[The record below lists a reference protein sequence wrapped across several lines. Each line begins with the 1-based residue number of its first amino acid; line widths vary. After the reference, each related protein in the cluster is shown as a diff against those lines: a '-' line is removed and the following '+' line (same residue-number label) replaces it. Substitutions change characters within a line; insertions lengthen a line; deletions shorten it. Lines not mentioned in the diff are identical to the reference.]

1 MPRTDL
7 DSIYRLL
14 FGHPRVIEDLLRGF
28 ASSAVGDLLD
38 MTSLKQVAARHV
50 SEGLRQ
56 SENDM
61 IWEVRTRQGGRLYV
75 YIMLEFQAKPD
86 RTMPLRMVNYVG
98 QFYRSL
104 LARPEIRK
112 VPRLPQ
118 VLPIVI
124 YSGEPPWSA
133 PLEVHELIDQT
144 LPGLVPFGIHM
155 RYLLVDAIRSPGLDR
170 ALRNVADSVFR
181 LQRAKSV
188 ADGRSEARLLGE
200 WLAGEEWA
208 GLRRVLQRWIIQVLV
223 PTGWP
228 SGRSLPEGA
237 DLLELSELLEIEMR
251 TWEDNIRESAE
262 AKGRAKGRAEI
273 LVKMARHKFGE
284 APAAKMAT
292 VLGAIQSEEMLDRA
306 GLLLLTSVSGEAL
319 LTKLQEI

>member
-1 MPRTDL
+1 
-7 DSIYRLL
+7 
-14 FGHPRVIEDLLRGF
+14 
-28 ASSAVGDLLD
+28 
-38 MTSLKQVAARHV
+38 
-50 SEGLRQ
+50 
-56 SENDM
+56 
-61 IWEVRTRQGGRLYV
+61 
-75 YIMLEFQAKPD
+75 
-86 RTMPLRMVNYVG
+86 
-98 QFYRSL
+98 
-104 LARPEIRK
+104 
-112 VPRLPQ
+112 
-118 VLPIVI
+118 
-124 YSGEPPWSA
+124 
-133 PLEVHELIDQT
+133 
-144 LPGLVPFGIHM
+144 
-155 RYLLVDAIRSPGLDR
+155 
-170 ALRNVADSVFR
+170 
-181 LQRAKSV
+181 V
-188 ADGRSEARLLGE
+188 ADGGSEARLLGE

-262 AKGRAKGRAEI
+262 AKGRAEGRAEI

-292 VLGAIQSEEMLDRA
+292 VLGTLQSEEMLDRA